1 MRSTW
6 PLLLGV
12 AGFAA
17 LAVWPQR
24 SFSQVPAN
32 PPKVV
37 SIQCTQAK
45 PDITKLAGTDA
56 QAKSLLTFGLPCQD
70 AVNPDGPK
78 RTALENLQHG
88 FDFYSWLTFIALN
101 SPRDGSNII
110 SARSETRAKWEGVWE
125 DELPFIQ
132 LLDVM
137 RIDVK
142 DPSKQAR
149 LIPPNCQA
157 QYRPGMMVINM
168 IEESYNQ
175 PFKTGP
181 LIDQHGNYALFDI
194 LMNKDMFDFIIKHG
208 FYDLAQQ
215 ESVENSKLKVDFP
228 AGANKSGMPGAIML
242 KVAWKILTEEDQKS
256 RFHTV
261 DALISMPRAL
271 DQASDPPCL
280 HRTLGMVGFHIAH
293 KTVSRLQW
301 IWTSFEHV
309 DNVPDQGD
317 IKTHNLKSSYNFYD
331 PSCDPVKCPINATPT
346 PPWHPEEALQL
357 KFRNSFNS
365 QIARVIPIMDDTN
378 AMNDRFRAILG
389 DSVWKNYKLIST
401 QWPSDFG
408 CAKKTNPANLSPN
421 AAIPNTDFEKQPD
434 MTCEPAPTF
443 LANSTL
449 ETFSQGD
456 TPLASSSCM
465 ACHGNAVSHQRQPH
479 GTDDTF
485 FNQSDFTFMLE
496 KAHRSPA
503 Q

>member
-1 MRSTW
+1 MRSKW

-24 SFSQVPAN
+24 SFSQTPTN

-37 SIQCTQAK
+37 SIQCTQEK
-45 PDITKLAGTDA
+45 PDLAKLTGTVM
-56 QAKSLLTFGLPCQD
+56 QKESLLTFGLPCQEM
-70 AVNPDGPK
+70 VSPDGPK
-78 RTALENLQHG
+78 KTALENLQHG

-101 SPRDGSNII
+101 SPRDGSSII
-110 SARSETRAKWEGVWE
+110 SAKSDTPAKWEGMWE
-125 DELPFIQ
+125 EELPFIQ

-137 RIDVK
+137 RTDVK
-142 DPSKQAR
+142 DPSKQVR
-149 LIPPNCQA
+149 VIPPNCQA
-157 QYRPGMMVINM
+157 QYKPGMVVINM
-168 IEESYNQ
+168 IEETYNQ

-194 LMNKDMFDFIIKHG
+194 LMNKDMFDFIVKHG
-208 FYDLAQQ
+208 FYDRAQQ
-215 ESVENSKLKVDFP
+215 ESVENSKLKIDFP
-228 AGANKSGMPGAIML
+228 AGENKSGVPGAIML

-261 DALISMPRAL
+261 DALISMPRAH

-280 HRTLGMVGFHIAH
+280 HKTLGMVGFHIAH
-293 KTVSRLQW
+293 KTISRLQW

-331 PSCDPVKCPINATPT
+331 PSCDPAKCPVNATPT
-346 PPWHPEEALQL
+346 PPWRPEEALQL

-365 QIARVIPIMDDTN
+365 QIVRVIPIMDDTN
-378 AMNDRFRAILG
+378 AMNEQFRAILG
-389 DSVWKNYKLIST
+389 DSVWKNYRLIST

-408 CAKKTNPANLSPN
+408 CAKKTNPPNSPN
-421 AAIPNTDFEKQPD
+421 TATPNTDFEKQPD

-465 ACHGNAVSHQRQPH
+465 ACHGNAVSHQGQPH
-479 GTDDTF
+479 GTDDKF

-496 KAHRSPA
+496 KAHRSAP